1 MNDETNT
8 AYTKVLDEIKWDTN
22 KSNIIH
28 DSIEKLKEL
37 NTRIGLNSIEYY
49 IKSFKI
55 KYTYFFT
62 SNNDIPVI
70 INYIKE
76 YINNNMSMYLY
87 LSTLGLEDYDTDFYI
102 EAFITKIANIFEK
115 KLININHENIIDI
128 IHLDLFF
135 NNEFNVNVDLLSR
148 ISHEVISRWINFEIV
163 LINDNYA
170 KNFDNNYF
178 YNVVSSTDLV
188 TYLTKLLKYFNG
200 FLLLKNDNLFILKN
214 QIKIFQKIILNL
226 ILKYRQNIVINP
238 NEDNIA
244 LLKNIIVIYDYLLKL
259 NKDAIIININKEF
272 KQLNDDN
279 DMVSLLEG
287 ELIEYKKLIIRFFN
301 NNVVVHLK
309 NLINRDISNYIPNY
323 SEDTAWNEFFEKN
336 KNMLAGIS
344 KTLSNN
350 GLLTYYFIK
359 LDYINTSLIIK
370 KVINNVVLNG
380 KLDKILINKLTMLIG
395 SLNYCD
401 SIIEFNKFKDYT
413 ELIGKI
419 HDNHKIEDI
428 KMNYL
433 SKSEIKEVFSA
444 YN

>member
-22 KSNIIH
+22 KSNITH

-350 GLLTYYFIK
+350 SLLTYYFIK

-380 KLDKILINKLTMLIG
+380 KLDKILINKLTMFIG

-433 SKSEIKEVFSA
+433 SKSEIKEVVSA

>member
-22 KSNIIH
+22 KSNITH

-102 EAFITKIANIFEK
+102 EAFITEIANIFEK

-148 ISHEVISRWINFEIV
+148 ISHEVISRWVNFEIV

-350 GLLTYYFIK
+350 SLLTYYFIK

-380 KLDKILINKLTMLIG
+380 KLDKILINKLTMFIG

-413 ELIGKI
+413 ELIRKI
-419 HDNHKIEDI
+419 NDNHKIEDI

-433 SKSEIKEVFSA
+433 SKSEIKEVVSA
-444 YN
+444 YD

>member
-8 AYTKVLDEIKWDTN
+8 TYTKVLDEIKWDTN
-22 KSNIIH
+22 KSNITH

-350 GLLTYYFIK
+350 SLLTYYFIK

-380 KLDKILINKLTMLIG
+380 KLDKILINKLTMFIG

-433 SKSEIKEVFSA
+433 SKSEIKEVVSA

>member
-22 KSNIIH
+22 KSNITH

-148 ISHEVISRWINFEIV
+148 ISHEVISRWVNFEIV

-350 GLLTYYFIK
+350 SLLTYYFIK

-380 KLDKILINKLTMLIG
+380 KLDKILINKLTMFIG

-433 SKSEIKEVFSA
+433 SKSEIKEVVSA
-444 YN
+444 YD

>member
-344 KTLSNN
+344 KPLSNN
-350 GLLTYYFIK
+350 SLLTYYFIK

>member
-8 AYTKVLDEIKWDTN
+8 TYTKVLDEIKWDTN
-22 KSNIIH
+22 KSNITH

-238 NEDNIA
+238 HEDNIA

-323 SEDTAWNEFFEKN
+323 SEGTAWNEFFEKN

-350 GLLTYYFIK
+350 SLLTYYFIK

-380 KLDKILINKLTMLIG
+380 KLDKILINKLKIFIG

-433 SKSEIKEVFSA
+433 SKSEIKEVVSA

>member
-22 KSNIIH
+22 KSNITH

-350 GLLTYYFIK
+350 SLLTYYFIK

-380 KLDKILINKLTMLIG
+380 KLDKILINKLTMFIG

>member
-22 KSNIIH
+22 KSNITH

-76 YINNNMSMYLY
+76 YINNNMPMYLY

-380 KLDKILINKLTMLIG
+380 KLDKILINKLKIFIG

>member
-22 KSNIIH
+22 KSNITH

-148 ISHEVISRWINFEIV
+148 ISYEVISRWINFEIV

-350 GLLTYYFIK
+350 SLLTYYFIK

-428 KMNYL
+428 KLNYL

>member
-22 KSNIIH
+22 KSNITH

-148 ISHEVISRWINFEIV
+148 ISHEVISRWVNFEIV
-163 LINDNYA
+163 LINDNMPR
-170 KNFDNNYF
+170 
-178 YNVVSSTDLV
+178 T
-188 TYLTKLLKYFNG
+188 LT
-200 FLLLKNDNLFILKN
+200 
-214 QIKIFQKIILNL
+214 II
-226 ILKYRQNIVINP
+226 
-238 NEDNIA
+238 
-244 LLKNIIVIYDYLLKL
+244 
-259 NKDAIIININKEF
+259 
-272 KQLNDDN
+272 
-279 DMVSLLEG
+279 
-287 ELIEYKKLIIRFFN
+287 
-301 NNVVVHLK
+301 
-309 NLINRDISNYIPNY
+309 
-323 SEDTAWNEFFEKN
+323 
-336 KNMLAGIS
+336 
-344 KTLSNN
+344 
-350 GLLTYYFIK
+350 
-359 LDYINTSLIIK
+359 TS
-370 KVINNVVLNG
+370 
-380 KLDKILINKLTMLIG
+380 TMLC
-395 SLNYCD
+395 LV
-401 SIIEFNKFKDYT
+401 
-413 ELIGKI
+413 LI
-419 HDNHKIEDI
+419 
-428 KMNYL
+428 
-433 SKSEIKEVFSA
+433 
-444 YN
+444 

>member
-76 YINNNMSMYLY
+76 YINNNMPMYLY

-380 KLDKILINKLTMLIG
+380 KLDKILINKLKMFIG

>member
-22 KSNIIH
+22 KSNITH

-148 ISHEVISRWINFEIV
+148 ISYEVISRWINFEIV

-350 GLLTYYFIK
+350 SLLTYYFIK

>member
-22 KSNIIH
+22 KSNITH

-178 YNVVSSTDLV
+178 YNVGSSTDLV

-380 KLDKILINKLTMLIG
+380 KLDKILINKLKMFIG

>member
-8 AYTKVLDEIKWDTN
+8 TYTKVLDEIKWDTN
-22 KSNIIH
+22 KSNITH

-102 EAFITKIANIFEK
+102 EAFITEIANIFEK

-323 SEDTAWNEFFEKN
+323 SEDAAWNEFFEKN

-350 GLLTYYFIK
+350 SLLTYYFIK

-380 KLDKILINKLTMLIG
+380 KLDKILINKLTMFIG

-433 SKSEIKEVFSA
+433 SKSEIKDVVSA

>member
-22 KSNIIH
+22 KSNITH

-148 ISHEVISRWINFEIV
+148 ISHEVISRWVNFEIV

-350 GLLTYYFIK
+350 SLLTYYFIK

-380 KLDKILINKLTMLIG
+380 KLDKILINKLTMFIG

>member
-22 KSNIIH
+22 KSNITH

-309 NLINRDISNYIPNY
+309 NLTNRDISNYIPNY

>member
-22 KSNIIH
+22 KSNITH

-309 NLINRDISNYIPNY
+309 NLTNRDISNYIPNY

-380 KLDKILINKLTMLIG
+380 KLDKILINKLKMFIG

>member
-22 KSNIIH
+22 KSNITH

-115 KLININHENIIDI
+115 KLININYENIIDI

-380 KLDKILINKLTMLIG
+380 KLDKILINKLKMFIG

-419 HDNHKIEDI
+419 HDNHKIKDI

>member
-22 KSNIIH
+22 KSNITH

-350 GLLTYYFIK
+350 SLLTYYFIK

>member
-22 KSNIIH
+22 KSNITH

-178 YNVVSSTDLV
+178 YNVGSSTDLV

-350 GLLTYYFIK
+350 SLLTYYFIK

-380 KLDKILINKLTMLIG
+380 KLDKILINKLKMFIG

>member
-1 MNDETNT
+1 
-8 AYTKVLDEIKWDTN
+8 
-22 KSNIIH
+22 
-28 DSIEKLKEL
+28 
-37 NTRIGLNSIEYY
+37 
-49 IKSFKI
+49 
-55 KYTYFFT
+55 
-62 SNNDIPVI
+62 
-70 INYIKE
+70 
-76 YINNNMSMYLY
+76 
-87 LSTLGLEDYDTDFYI
+87 
-102 EAFITKIANIFEK
+102 
-115 KLININHENIIDI
+115 
-128 IHLDLFF
+128 
-135 NNEFNVNVDLLSR
+135 
-148 ISHEVISRWINFEIV
+148 
-163 LINDNYA
+163 
-170 KNFDNNYF
+170 
-178 YNVVSSTDLV
+178 
-188 TYLTKLLKYFNG
+188 
-200 FLLLKNDNLFILKN
+200 
-214 QIKIFQKIILNL
+214 
-226 ILKYRQNIVINP
+226 LKYRQNIVINP

-350 GLLTYYFIK
+350 SLLTYYFIK

>member
-22 KSNIIH
+22 KSNITH

-380 KLDKILINKLTMLIG
+380 KLDKILINKLKMFIG

>member
-22 KSNIIH
+22 KSNITH

>member
-8 AYTKVLDEIKWDTN
+8 TYTKVLDEIKWDTN
-22 KSNIIH
+22 KSNITH

-238 NEDNIA
+238 HEDNIA

-350 GLLTYYFIK
+350 SLLTYYFIK

-380 KLDKILINKLTMLIG
+380 KLDKILINKLTMFIG

-433 SKSEIKEVFSA
+433 SKSEIKEVVSA

>member
-22 KSNIIH
+22 KSNITH

-76 YINNNMSMYLY
+76 YINNNMPMYLY

-350 GLLTYYFIK
+350 SLLTYYFIK

>member
-76 YINNNMSMYLY
+76 YINNNMPMYLY

-350 GLLTYYFIK
+350 SLLTYYFIK

-380 KLDKILINKLTMLIG
+380 KLDKILINKLKMFIG

>member
-76 YINNNMSMYLY
+76 YINNNMPMYLY

-350 GLLTYYFIK
+350 SLLTYYFIK

-380 KLDKILINKLTMLIG
+380 KLDKILINKLTMFIG

>member
-22 KSNIIH
+22 KSNITH

-76 YINNNMSMYLY
+76 YINNNMPMYLY

>member
-8 AYTKVLDEIKWDTN
+8 TYTKVLDEIKWDTN
-22 KSNIIH
+22 KSNITH

-102 EAFITKIANIFEK
+102 EAFITEIANIFEK

-128 IHLDLFF
+128 IHLDLFL

-350 GLLTYYFIK
+350 SLLTYYFIK

-380 KLDKILINKLTMLIG
+380 KLDKILINKLTIFIG

-433 SKSEIKEVFSA
+433 SKSEIKEVVSA

>member
-8 AYTKVLDEIKWDTN
+8 TYTKVLDEIKWDTN
-22 KSNIIH
+22 KSNITH

-238 NEDNIA
+238 HEDNIA

-323 SEDTAWNEFFEKN
+323 SEGTAWNEFFEKN

-350 GLLTYYFIK
+350 SLLTYYFIK

-380 KLDKILINKLTMLIG
+380 KLDKMLINKLTMFIG

-433 SKSEIKEVFSA
+433 SKSEIKEVVSA

>member
-22 KSNIIH
+22 KSNITH

-350 GLLTYYFIK
+350 SLLTYYFIK

-380 KLDKILINKLTMLIG
+380 KLDKILINKLKMFIG

>member
-22 KSNIIH
+22 KSNITH

-238 NEDNIA
+238 HEDNIA

-350 GLLTYYFIK
+350 SLLTYYFIK

-380 KLDKILINKLTMLIG
+380 KLDKMLINKLTMFIG

-433 SKSEIKEVFSA
+433 SKSEIKEVVSA

>member
-8 AYTKVLDEIKWDTN
+8 TYTKVLDEIKWDTN
-22 KSNIIH
+22 KSNITH

-323 SEDTAWNEFFEKN
+323 SEDAAWNEFFEKN

-344 KTLSNN
+344 KILSNN

-380 KLDKILINKLTMLIG
+380 KLDKILINKLKMFIG

>member
-76 YINNNMSMYLY
+76 YINNNMPMYLY

-350 GLLTYYFIK
+350 SLLTYYFIK

>member
-8 AYTKVLDEIKWDTN
+8 TYTKVLDEIKWDTN
-22 KSNIIH
+22 KSNITH

-350 GLLTYYFIK
+350 SLLTYYFIK

-380 KLDKILINKLTMLIG
+380 KLDKMLINKLTMFIG

-433 SKSEIKEVFSA
+433 SKSEIKEVVSA

>member
-350 GLLTYYFIK
+350 SLLTYYFIK

-380 KLDKILINKLTMLIG
+380 KLDKILINKLKMFIG

>member
-22 KSNIIH
+22 KSNITH

-76 YINNNMSMYLY
+76 YINNNMPMYLY

-380 KLDKILINKLTMLIG
+380 KLDKILINKLKMFIG